1 MHFTIIN
8 FNHASRLYEMMEKN
22 YLRMLENL
30 PDTDKD
36 PWVLYILL
44 CSDGKLYTGITN
56 DIERRFQMHATGKA
70 ARFTRS
76 RLPVKLVY
84 CEECAGRSAALRRE
98 AAVKKLPRSGKDK
111 LIAGY
116 QPSSRETPRR

>member
-1 MHFTIIN
+1 MK
-8 FNHASRLYEMMEKN
+8 KN

-30 PDTDKD
+30 PDSDKN

-44 CSDGKLYTGITN
+44 CGDGKLYTGITN
-56 DIERRFQMHATGKA
+56 DLDRRFDMHASGKG

-84 CEECAGRSAALRRE
+84 CEECRGRSAALKRE
-98 AAVKKLPRSGKDK
+98 AAVKKLPRAKK
-111 LIAGY
+111 EELIASY
-116 QPSSRETPRR
+116 QPSSRGTPRR